1 MTDTLSV
8 EDPIEYA
15 LDEVAFTKICLR
27 TIAYFPARLVAFE
40 ELENDGK
47 AIRDQAASIRN
58 SIFEA
63 EIIVKLRD
71 SNLNRV
77 CTETLARLDTMSDS
91 KERDGIRLK
100 LIGNKAP
107 SVFIRPILSGQLQ
120 AMKAWPA
127 IMSVM
132 SFDAL
137 KSYAPTVQAAV
148 DEATV
153 AAADL
158 EAKEAVE
165 DNFYFV
171 GEYKKYIDRLN
182 AARKSLESEAEAYRH
197 AHPELNLPRDF
208 SASLFRKRERDKALS
223 IPQLDKRITQVE
235 SVLAKLKAEHSTRL
249 EEANAEEEAR
259 KAAERQA
266 KLTRIAQKE
275 KEAALLAEQL
285 AALKA
290 ELS

>member
-1 MTDTLSV
+1 MQIS
-8 EDPIEYA
+8 PP
-15 LDEVAFTKICLR
+15 R
-27 TIAYFPARLVAFE
+27 SARNRA
-40 ELENDGK
+40 
-47 AIRDQAASIRN
+47 RN
-58 SIFEA
+58 TQLK
-63 EIIVKLRD
+63 KL
-71 SNLNRV
+71 
-77 CTETLARLDTMSDS
+77 M
-91 KERDGIRLK
+91 
-100 LIGNKAP
+100 
-107 SVFIRPILSGQLQ
+107 Q

-148 DEATV
+148 DEATL

-158 EAKEAVE
+158 EAK
-165 DNFYFV
+165 
-171 GEYKKYIDRLN
+171 
-182 AARKSLESEAEAYRH
+182 EAEAYRH

-223 IPQLDKRITQVE
+223 IPQLDKRIAQVE
-235 SVLAKLKAEHSTRL
+235 SVLAKLKAEHSARL

-259 KAAERQA
+259 KAAERQT

-290 ELS
+290 ELA